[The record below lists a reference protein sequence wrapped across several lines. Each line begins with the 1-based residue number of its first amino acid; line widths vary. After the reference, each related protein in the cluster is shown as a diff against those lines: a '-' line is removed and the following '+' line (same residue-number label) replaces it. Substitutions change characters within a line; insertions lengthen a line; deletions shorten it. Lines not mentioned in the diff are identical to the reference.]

1 MAARALVHGLAV
13 AGAATVRALQA
24 RGYEV
29 VASDDRADEAKRT
42 LAGDLGVEFVER
54 PDDAALRRLV
64 ESSSIVSPA
73 PGIPETHPIVGIAAS
88 VGVPLRSEI
97 DLAYEWEQARPGGPR
112 PMLTVTGTDGKTTT
126 TLLAVHVLATAGVRS
141 VACGNTEVPLVD
153 ALDLDIDV
161 FVVEATS
168 FRLAWTPQFRSE
180 AAAWLNLAEDHL
192 DWHVDMG
199 TYEAAKARIWANM
212 RDTDVAIGAVA
223 DPVVMRNLRRAGG
236 RQVTFGVEG
245 ADYHL
250 SGEVLMSPYGPLCS
264 VSDMARSFPHDITN
278 GLCAAAS
285 VLETGLA
292 DVGAVA
298 EGIAT
303 FTGPPHRIERV
314 VGAGGPV
321 GVEWYDDS
329 KATTPHAALTAISGF
344 DSVVLIAGG
353 RNKDLDLASLAAQPH
368 RVRAVVT
375 IGEAAPLV
383 AAAFA
388 DVCPVVD
395 AGDMERAVAAAA
407 DIARPGDA
415 VLLSPGCASFDA
427 YSGYAERGDHFVR
440 LVRDLAREETP

>member
-1 MAARALVHGLAV
+1 MAERALVHGLAV
-13 AGAATVRALQA
+13 AGSATVRALQA

-29 VASDDRADEAKRT
+29 VASDDRPDAAKRALADE
-42 LAGDLGVEFVER
+42 LGVEFVGQ
-54 PDDAALRRLV
+54 PDEAELRRLV
-64 ESSSIVSPA
+64 GSSTIVSPA
-73 PGIPETHPIVGIAAS
+73 PGIPETHSIVGIAAS
-88 VGVPLRSEI
+88 VGVALRSEI
-97 DLAYEWEQARPGGPR
+97 DLAYEWEQSRPGGPR

-126 TLLAVHVLATAGVRS
+126 TLLAVHVLAAAGVRS

-153 ALDLDIDV
+153 ALDLDVDV

-168 FRLAWTPQFRSE
+168 FRLAWTPVFRSE

-199 TYEAAKARIWANM
+199 SYEAAKARIWANM
-212 RDTDVAIGAVA
+212 RDTDVAIGSVT
-223 DPVVMRNLRRAGG
+223 DPIVMRNLERVHGRR
-236 RQVTFGVEG
+236 VTFGADA

-250 SGEVLMSPYGPLCS
+250 AGDVLMTPYGPLCS
-264 VSDMARSFPHDITN
+264 VSDMTRALPHDVTN

-292 DVGAVA
+292 DLGSVA

-314 VGAGGPV
+314 AEAGGPS

-353 RNKDLDLASLAAQPH
+353 RNKDLDLAPMAARPE
-368 RVRAVVT
+368 RMRAVVT

-383 AAAFA
+383 AAVFA
-388 DVCPVVD
+388 GICPVVD
-395 AGDMERAVAAAA
+395 AGDMDSAVTAAA
-407 DIARPGDA
+407 DLARPGDV
-415 VLLSPGCASFDA
+415 VLLSPGCASYDA
-427 YSGYAERGDHFVR
+427 YSGYAQRGDHFVR
-440 LVRDLAREETP
+440 LVRALAREDT

>member
-1 MAARALVHGLAV
+1 MSDRALVHGLAV

-29 VASDDRADEAKRT
+29 VASDDRPDAAKRA
-42 LAGDLGVEFVER
+42 LAEELGVEFVGQ
-54 PDDAALRRLV
+54 PDEAELRRLV
-64 ESSSIVSPA
+64 GSSTIVSPA

-88 VGVPLRSEI
+88 VGVALRSEI
-97 DLAYEWEQARPGGPR
+97 DLAYEWEQARPGGAR

-126 TLLAVHVLATAGVRS
+126 TLLAVHVLAAAGVRS

-153 ALDLDIDV
+153 ALDLDVDV

-168 FRLAWTPQFRSE
+168 FRLAWTPLFRSE

-192 DWHVDMG
+192 DWHADMG

-212 RDTDVAIGAVA
+212 RDTDVAIGSVA
-223 DPVVMRNLRRAGG
+223 DPIVMRNLGRVHG
-236 RQVTFGVEG
+236 RQVTFGADG

-250 SGEVLMSPYGPLCS
+250 AGDVLMTPHGPLCS
-264 VSDMARSFPHDITN
+264 VSDMTRSLPHDVTN

-292 DVGAVA
+292 DIGSVA

-314 VGAGGPV
+314 ADAGGTA

-329 KATTPHAALTAISGF
+329 KATTPHASLTAISGF

-353 RNKDLDLASLAAQPH
+353 RNKDLDLAPMAARPE
-368 RVRAVVT
+368 RMRAVIT
-375 IGEAAPLV
+375 IGEAATLV
-383 AAAFA
+383 GEVFA
-388 DVCPVVD
+388 GICPIID

-407 DIARPGDA
+407 DLARPGDV
-415 VLLSPGCASFDA
+415 VLLSPGCASYDA

-440 LVRDLAREETP
+440 LVRALAREDT

>member
-1 MAARALVHGLAV
+1 MADRALVHGLAI
-13 AGAATVRALQA
+13 AGSATVRALQA

-29 VASDDRADEAKRT
+29 VASDDSPDDAKT
-42 LAGDLGVEFVER
+42 ALAADLGVEFVPA
-54 PDDAALRRLV
+54 PDDAHLRRLV
-64 ESSSIVSPA
+64 AASTIVSPA
-73 PGIPETHPIVGIAAS
+73 PGIPETHPIVTIAAEAGIA
-88 VGVPLRSEI
+88 LRSEI
-97 DLAYEWEQARPGGPR
+97 DLAYEWEQSRPGGPR

-126 TLLAVHVLATAGVRS
+126 TLSTVHVLAAAGVRS
-141 VACGNTEVPLVD
+141 VACGNTEVPLVE

-168 FRLAWTPQFRSE
+168 FRLAWTPTFRSE

-212 RDTDVAIGAVA
+212 RESDVAIASVA
-223 DPVVMRNLRRAGG
+223 DPIVMRNHERVAGRR
-236 RQVTFGVEG
+236 VTFGASG
-245 ADYHL
+245 ADYRVIDGIL
-250 SGEVLMSPYGPLCS
+250 SSPHGDLCA
-264 VSDMARSFPHDITN
+264 VADMARSFPHDITN
-278 GLCAAAS
+278 GLCAAAL

-292 DVGAVA
+292 DIGAVA

-314 VGAGGPV
+314 GRFV
-321 GVEWYDDS
+321 GVDWYDDS

-353 RNKDLDLASLAAQPH
+353 RNKDLDLSPMAARPE
-368 RVRAVVT
+368 RMRAVVT

-383 AAAFA
+383 AEVFA
-388 DVCPVVD
+388 GICPVID
-395 AGDMERAVAAAA
+395 AGDMEHAVAAAA
-407 DIARPGDA
+407 DLARPGDV

-427 YSGYAERGDHFVR
+427 YSGYAARGDDFADRVR
-440 LVRDLAREETP
+440 ALAREDT

>member
-1 MAARALVHGLAV
+1 MADRALVHGLAI

-24 RGYEV
+24 RGYDV
-29 VASDDRADEAKRT
+29 IASDDRPDDAHAA
-42 LAGDLGVEFVER
+42 LAAELGVELVPA
-54 PDDAALRRLV
+54 PDDAELRRLV
-64 ESSSIVSPA
+64 ASSTIVSPA
-73 PGIPETHPIVGIAAS
+73 PGIPETHPIVGIAAQA
-88 VGVPLRSEI
+88 GIALRSEI
-97 DLAYEWEQARPGGPR
+97 DLAYEWEQSRPGGPR
-112 PMLTVTGTDGKTTT
+112 PMLTVTGTDGKTTS
-126 TLLAVHVLATAGVRS
+126 TLLAVHILAAAGLRA

-168 FRLAWTPQFRSE
+168 FRLAWTPTFRSE

-192 DWHVDMG
+192 DWHTDMG

-212 RDTDVAIGAVA
+212 RDTDVAIGSVA
-223 DPVVMRNLRRAGG
+223 DPIVMRNLERVRGRR
-236 RQVTFGVEG
+236 VTFGADS

-250 SGEVLMSPYGPLCS
+250 AGDVLMTPFGPLCA
-264 VSDMARSFPHDITN
+264 VSDMTRALPHDITN

-292 DVGAVA
+292 DLGSIA

-314 VGAGGPV
+314 TDAGGPS

-353 RNKDLDLASLAAQPH
+353 RNKDLDLAPMAARPE
-368 RVRAVVT
+368 RMRAVVT

-383 AAAFA
+383 AAVFA
-388 DVCPVVD
+388 GICPIVD
-395 AGDMERAVAAAA
+395 AGDMDSAVAAAA
-407 DIARPGDA
+407 DLARPGDV
-415 VLLSPGCASFDA
+415 VLLSPGCASYDA
-427 YSGYAERGDHFVR
+427 YSGYAQRGDHFVR
-440 LVRDLAREETP
+440 CVHDLAREDT